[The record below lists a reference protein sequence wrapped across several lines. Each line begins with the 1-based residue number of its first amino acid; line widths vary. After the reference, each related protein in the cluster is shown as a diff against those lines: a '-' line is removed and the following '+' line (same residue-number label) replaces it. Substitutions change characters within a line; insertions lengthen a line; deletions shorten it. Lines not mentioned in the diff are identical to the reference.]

1 MENLTGVNPPVR
13 PLPCVVP
20 CKLYFIS
27 NYKFLTIMKN
37 TLVLGAYGIA
47 TFPCALLL
55 ALSVHYLTSSVFR
68 KLVQTISYLP
78 HFITTVVMCSIILQM
93 FDARTGLFNAIM
105 QLFGVPARNYMGI
118 ESAFKHIYVW
128 TNVWQGVGY
137 SSIIY
142 IASLRGVSSELH
154 EAALIDGATLVQRI
168 RHVDIPS
175 LLPTVCVLLIMSCG
189 SLLSVGYEKVYL
201 LQNSMNLNASEV
213 INTYVYKQGL
223 TSTLPQYS
231 SATAIGLFVAIVNLI
246 LLATVNGI
254 TGRLSGSSLW

>member
-1 MENLTGVNPPVR
+1 MTGKVLTEKR
-13 PLPCVVP
+13 KPLFRRVWQNRALYLMLMLPLTVLILFRYVP
-20 CKLYFIS
+20 MYGIQIAFKDYMPSDRISESPWVGLRFISRFIS

-154 EAALIDGATLVQRI
+154 EAALIDGASKWQQT
-168 RHVDIPS
+168 
-175 LLPTVCVLLIMSCG
+175 
-189 SLLSVGYEKVYL
+189 GY
-201 LQNSMNLNASEV
+201 
-213 INTYVYKQGL
+213 I
-223 TSTLPQYS
+223 TLPLHPPRGHS
-231 SATAIGLFVAIVNLI
+231 LASAHRVRASDHELRKPSER
-246 LLATVNGI
+246 
-254 TGRLSGSSLW
+254 RL